1 MNYKNENNDM
11 QVKGI
16 ISNPFVAQDI
26 LKQLKALI
34 EKHWGKDPVYCPGS
48 RNKEEASAANVCCEI
63 PIAAILDAG
72 ASPPLPTGWTNSN
85 VTMCPICVALTKKR

>member
-11 QVKGI
+11 QVEGI

-34 EKHWGKDPVYCPGS
+34 EKHWGKDPV
-48 RNKEEASAANVCCEI
+48 
-63 PIAAILDAG
+63 
-72 ASPPLPTGWTNSN
+72 
-85 VTMCPICVALTKKR
+85 